1 MAGIRKVGR
10 PHPLSSDGRSGRG
23 CTSPVG
29 WLSILLKR
37 FIFFIFF
44 LVMYR
49 LLGLKRFWL
58 FCFFLNLGHRRLCLL

>member
-44 LVMYR
+44 FSYVPSAGTEEVLVV
-49 LLGLKRFWL
+49 L
-58 FCFFLNLGHRRLCLL
+58 FFFEFGT